1 MCSRSSRPARE
12 ALERRHTSVRPDWKR
27 SKMKRGTP
35 FAAASGRQRRPRRG
49 NDVEEQRRATALEE
63 ALP

>member
-35 FAAASGRQRRPRRG
+35 FAAASGRGPSMKSG
-49 NDVEEQRRATALEE
+49 GQRRASLRTEQVLQ
-63 ALP
+63 